1 MTSHASLILVTYTT
15 HILILVTFCLFLET
29 FTTRVLYLAMTHGL
43 ILVTTKC
50 INGNLSLDLIVYRSF
65 TEQGASMLQN
75 LVNTFLSDKF
85 YN

>member
-15 HILILVTFCLFLET
+15 HVLILVTFCLFLVT

-50 INGNLSLDLIVYRSF
+50 INGSLSLDLIVYHSS
-65 TEQGASMLQN
+65 TEQGASRLQK
-75 LVNTFLSDKF
+75 LVNTSLSDKF

>member
-1 MTSHASLILVTYTT
+1 MTSHASLISVTYTT
-15 HILILVTFCLFLET
+15 HILILVRFYLFLVT

-43 ILVTTKC
+43 ILATTKC
-50 INGNLSLDLIVYRSF
+50 INGSLSLDLIVYRSY
-65 TEQGASMLQN
+65 TEQGASRLQK